1 MAPRFNPT
9 LSRMSG
15 QFPRIHPR
23 WCQEFPMVRTSE
35 KSRISLVH
43 QGLTVALAH
52 SVSGLTSSVDSVSGQ
67 GYPSVPNSR
76 TFPSTVANNGVRK
89 QMIRCYTLAS
99 CGIRHRAVTCG
110 GDILKGGTGYTSFL
124 QTRTNALFTISLRSG
139 HGTAHSVP
147 FFNFQVGFKL

>member
-1 MAPRFNPT
+1 MV
-9 LSRMSG
+9 
-15 QFPRIHPR
+15 PRIS
-23 WCQEFPMVRTSE
+23 QKVTVALSE

-52 SVSGLTSSVDSVSGQ
+52 SVLGLTSLVDSVSGQ
-67 GYPSVPNSR
+67 GYPSPNSL

-89 QMIRCYTLAS
+89 QMIRCYTLTS

-110 GDILKGGTGYTSFL
+110 GDTLKGGTGYISFL

-147 FFNFQVGFKL
+147 FSNFQVGFKL